1 MIKNDVEFNQTKLT
15 LEDLEVAL
23 ADLKQTLAEEDPELF
38 EVFAAPYLK
47 NIDKLRQEID
57 DYIGVTLAQK
67 KRAPLWLK
75 LQGKGENIEY
85 GKTSAKIL
93 SDWLTNV
100 VKAFRNVVTF
110 LYTGK
115 SAEKGAPLK
124 EISTL
129 SEIEV
134 AAFAHGS
141 LEIGFRLPEET
152 QQELFDKRN
161 FPEEALFGLLKAVTW
176 LDSED
181 PEEKLEEDFPDP
193 AERRVVLDEAMN
205 LVPSEDSPVSTVELT
220 GAYMPRKMKVSL
232 TPKHKGKGKPVIK
245 KLKEHEAVE
254 KEGQIEEYIGWLAE
268 VNYSRYPFT
277 FELHDP
283 DDPKHK
289 KIETFTFEI
298 GLVKKAYEYLDYNE
312 EHPRTVKVRGRR
324 IEKKLEA
331 LSIEPLKE
339 SE

>member
-1 MIKNDVEFNQTKLT
+1 MIENEIQLKQARKALAL
-15 LEDLEVAL
+15 LEDAVTDLRKRVGGKNPALFEAL
-23 ADLKQTLAEEDPELF
+23 A
-38 EVFAAPYLK
+38 AAPLED
-47 NIDKLRQEID
+47 IERIRQEID
-57 DYIGVTLAQK
+57 VYTGLAQVQK
-67 KRAPLWLK
+67 KKAPLWLK
-75 LQGKGENIEY
+75 LQGENIEY
-85 GKTSAKIL
+85 GKASAKIL
-93 SDWLTNV
+93 SDWLKKV
-100 VKAFRNVVTF
+100 VDSFRNVVTF
-110 LYTGK
+110 LFTGR
-115 SAEKGAPLK
+115 SAGIGTPPK
-124 EISTL
+124 EISAL
-129 SEIEV
+129 SEINV
-134 AAFAHGS
+134 AAFAPGS

-176 LDSED
+176 LDSEE
-181 PEEKLEEDFPDP
+181 PEEKLEEDFPEP
-193 AERRVVLDEAMN
+193 EERRVILNEAMN

-232 TPKHKGKGKPVIK
+232 TPKHKEKGRPVIK
-245 KLKEHEAVE
+245 KLEEHEAVE

-268 VNYSRYPFT
+268 VNYSHYPFT

-298 GLVKKAYEYLDYNE
+298 DLVKKAYEYLDYNE

-331 LSIEPLKE
+331 LSIEPVNE
-339 SE
+339 SA